1 MLWLFL
7 SLLTALA
14 VAGRDVSIKA
24 FTDLTAQ
31 DVVMLEMSWAL
42 PLLAIGCIFVDV
54 PPLDITFWWAFVISL
69 PLNMAAYLLY
79 IYAIKISPLTLT
91 VPFLAFTPVFMIL
104 TGQIVLGET
113 VNIWGGL
120 GILLIVGGS
129 YVLNLDRAS
138 EGLLK
143 PFTSLR
149 HEKGPLIMLVVAF
162 LFSFAAVIAKQAIL
176 HSSPLFFS
184 FFFFLVFN
192 MAVLFFLMLTG
203 KRDWRQV
210 YEQKGKGLW
219 LGILLVVHVGCHG
232 LAIAI
237 STAVYMIAVKR
248 SSIVFSVFFSR
259 FFLHENQ
266 VLMRSVGTAFMFA
279 GVLVITFLAS

>member
-24 FTDLTAQ
+24 FTDLGPQ
-31 DVVMLEMSWAL
+31 DAVMLEMSWGV

-54 PPLDITFWWAFVISL
+54 PPLDATFWWAFVISL

-79 IYAIKISPLTLT
+79 IYAIKVSPLTLT

-104 TGQIVLGET
+104 TGQVVLGES
-113 VNIWGGL
+113 VNLWGGL
-120 GILLIVGGS
+120 GIFFIVGGS
-129 YVLNLDRAS
+129 YVLNLDRAN

-149 HEKGPLIMLVVAF
+149 YEKGPLIMLFVAF
-162 LFSFAAVIAKQAIL
+162 LFSFAAVVAKQAIL

-184 FFFFLVFN
+184 FFFFLIFN
-192 MAVLFFLMLTG
+192 LAVLSFLILTG
-203 KRDWRQV
+203 KKGWRQV
-210 YEQKGKGLW
+210 YQKKGKGLW
-219 LGILLVVHVGCHG
+219 LGVLLIIHVGCHG

-237 STAVYMIAVKR
+237 STAVYMVAVKR
-248 SSIVFSVFFSR
+248 SSIVFSVLFSR
-259 FFLHENQ
+259 FFLNEKQ
-266 VLMRSVGTAFMFA
+266 VLQRSMGTAFMFA
-279 GVLVITFLAS
+279 GVLIITFFAS